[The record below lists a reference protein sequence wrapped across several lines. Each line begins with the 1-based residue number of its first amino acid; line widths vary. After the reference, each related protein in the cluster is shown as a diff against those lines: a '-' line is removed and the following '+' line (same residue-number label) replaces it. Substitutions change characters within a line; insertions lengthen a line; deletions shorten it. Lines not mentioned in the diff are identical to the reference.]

1 MEESFRKI
9 IEAIGEDP
17 NREGLVRTPERAA
30 KAFEFLT
37 QGYREN
43 IDELINQAVFTSDTD
58 EMVIVR
64 NIELYS
70 LCEHHLLPFIG
81 KCHVA
86 YLPAGKVLG
95 LSKIARIVDFFA
107 RRLQIQEVLT
117 KQIAECV
124 NNAIEG
130 KGVGVIIEAQHMCM
144 MMRGVEKQNSVMT
157 TSCMLG
163 HFRSQMETRNEEID
177 PAHSHLDIM
186 LRFARVN
193 GANLDKVR
201 AGHGLPTTRAWVA
214 WVDWVAM
221 NQSWYAAIAAT
232 KVASESQSPRLY
244 SKLLPALR
252 KKYKFKELDIEHF
265 WLHSEVDVA
274 HGGDAF
280 RLLEKHC
287 TTRAMKEEAIHWAR
301 EGARMR
307 WFHFDGIYLHYE
319 MGYSLT

>member
-1 MEESFRKI
+1 MEESFRQI

-17 NREGLVRTPERAA
+17 DREGLVRTPERAA
-30 KAFEFLT
+30 QAFEFLT
-37 QGYREN
+37 QGYRQN

-70 LCEHHLLPFIG
+70 LCEHHMLPFIG

-117 KQIAECV
+117 KQIADCV

-130 KGVGVIIEAQHMCM
+130 KGVGVVIEAQHMCM

-163 HFRSQMETRNEEID
+163 HFRSQMETRNEF
-177 PAHSHLDIM
+177 
-186 LRFARVN
+186 LRLA
-193 GANLDKVR
+193 K
-201 AGHGLPTTRAWVA
+201 P
-214 WVDWVAM
+214 
-221 NQSWYAAIAAT
+221 
-232 KVASESQSPRLY
+232 
-244 SKLLPALR
+244 
-252 KKYKFKELDIEHF
+252 
-265 WLHSEVDVA
+265 
-274 HGGDAF
+274 
-280 RLLEKHC
+280 
-287 TTRAMKEEAIHWAR
+287 
-301 EGARMR
+301 
-307 WFHFDGIYLHYE
+307 
-319 MGYSLT
+319 